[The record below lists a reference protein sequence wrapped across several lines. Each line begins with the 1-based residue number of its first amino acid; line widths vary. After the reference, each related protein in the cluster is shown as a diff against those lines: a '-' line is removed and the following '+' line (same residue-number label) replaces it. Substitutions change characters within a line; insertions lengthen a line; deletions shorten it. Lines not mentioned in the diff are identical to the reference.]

1 MRRAAI
7 TAVGAYL
14 PERTLTNADLE
25 RLVDTTDA
33 WIVERTGIRERRI
46 LSRGKGSAYMAI
58 QAAQQALQKRG
69 LPAEAIDLVIVA
81 TVTPEHP
88 FPATANIVSH
98 AIGAHRAWGFDVEAA
113 CSSFLYALS
122 VAADSIAAGR
132 VQRVLVI
139 GSDKMSSII
148 DYRDRATCVIFGD
161 AAGAVLLEPT
171 EEEVGVM
178 DYLHQADGA
187 GCAFLHMKAGGS
199 VLPPSVRT
207 VRNRLHFVYQE
218 GRQVFKQAVIQ
229 MAEVSAA
236 LMRKHNL
243 RPEDIAFFVPHQANR
258 RIIEAA
264 AERLGLPLEKVM
276 LNIDRYGN
284 TTSATLPLCLHDY
297 ESQLKKGDNLILTTF
312 GGGFT
317 WGALWLR
324 WAY

>member
-14 PERTLTNADLE
+14 PPRRLTNADLE
-25 RLVDTTDA
+25 KLVDTSDE
-33 WIVERTGIRERRI
+33 WILERTGIRERRI
-46 LSRGKGSAYMAI
+46 LGRGKGSAYMAI
-58 QAAQQALQKRG
+58 KAAEEALQKRQID
-69 LPAEAIDLVIVA
+69 PAEIDLVIVA

-88 FPATANIVSH
+88 FPATANIVAN

-122 VAADSIAAGR
+122 SAADSIVAGR
-132 VQRVLVI
+132 VQKALVI
-139 GSDKMSSII
+139 GSDKMSAII
-148 DYRDRATCVIFGD
+148 DYTDRATCVIFGD
-161 AAGAVLLEPT
+161 GAGAVLLEPT
-171 EEEVGVM
+171 DEEVGIM
-178 DYLHQADGA
+178 DYHHQADGS

-199 VLPPSVRT
+199 VLPPSLRT
-207 VRNRLHFVYQE
+207 VRNRLHYVYQE
-218 GRQVFKQAVIQ
+218 GRQVFKHAVVQ
-229 MAEVSAA
+229 MAAASEA
-236 LMRKHNL
+236 LMKKHGL
-243 RPEDIAFFVPHQANR
+243 TADDIAFFVPHQANR

-264 AERLGLPLEKVM
+264 AQRLGLPMEKVM

-284 TTSATLPLCLHDY
+284 TTSATLPLCLYDY
-297 ESQLKKGDNLILTTF
+297 ESQLKKGDNLILATF

>member
-14 PERTLTNADLE
+14 PERRLTNADLE
-25 RLVDTTDA
+25 KLVDTSNE
-33 WIVERTGIRERRI
+33 WILERTGIRERRI
-46 LSRGKGSAYMAI
+46 LGRGKGSAYMAI
-58 QAAQQALQKRG
+58 RAAEEALRKRG
-69 LPAEAIDLVIVA
+69 LPADAIDLVIVA

-88 FPATANIVSH
+88 FPATANIVAN
-98 AIGAHRAWGFDVEAA
+98 AIGAHRAWGFDLEAA
-113 CSSFLYALS
+113 CSSFLYGLS
-122 VAADSIAAGR
+122 IAADSISAGR
-132 VQRVLVI
+132 VERALVI

-171 EEEVGVM
+171 DEEVGVM
-178 DYLHQADGA
+178 DYLHQADGS
-187 GCAFLHMKAGGS
+187 GCAYLHMKAGGS

-207 VRNRLHFVYQE
+207 VRNRLHYVYQE
-218 GRQVFKQAVIQ
+218 GRQVFKHAVVQ
-229 MAEVSAA
+229 MAAVSEA
-236 LMRKHNL
+236 LMKKHSL
-243 RPEDIAFFVPHQANR
+243 TADDIAFFVPHQANL

-264 AERLGLPLEKVM
+264 AQRLGLPREKVM
-276 LNIDRYGN
+276 INIDRYGN
-284 TTSATLPLCLHDY
+284 TTSATLPLCLYDY
-297 ESQLKKGDNLILTTF
+297 ESQLKKGDNLILATF

>member
-14 PERTLTNADLE
+14 PERRLTNADLE
-25 RLVDTTDA
+25 KLVDTSNE
-33 WIVERTGIRERRI
+33 WIIERTGIRERRI
-46 LSRGKGSAYMAI
+46 LERGKGSAYMAI
-58 QAAQQALQKRG
+58 KAAEEALQKRH
-69 LPAEAIDLVIVA
+69 LDPAEIDLVIVA

-88 FPATANIVSH
+88 FPATANIVAN

-122 VAADSIAAGR
+122 VAADSISAGR
-132 VQRVLVI
+132 VQKALVI

-148 DYRDRATCVIFGD
+148 DYTDRATCVIFGD
-161 AAGAVLLEPT
+161 AAAAVLLEPT
-171 EEEVGVM
+171 EEELGIM
-178 DYLHQADGA
+178 DYLHQADGS
-187 GCAFLHMKAGGS
+187 GCTFLHMKAGGS
-199 VLPPSVRT
+199 LLPPSIRT
-207 VRNRLHFVYQE
+207 VRNRLHYVYQE
-218 GRQVFKQAVIQ
+218 GRQVFKHAVIQ
-229 MAEVSAA
+229 MAAVSEA
-236 LMRKHNL
+236 LMKKHSL
-243 RPEDIAFFVPHQANR
+243 TTDDIAFFVPHQANR

-264 AERLGLPLEKVM
+264 AERLGLPMEKVM

-284 TTSATLPLCLHDY
+284 TTSATLPLCLYDY
-297 ESQLKKGDNLILTTF
+297 ESQLKKGDNLILATF